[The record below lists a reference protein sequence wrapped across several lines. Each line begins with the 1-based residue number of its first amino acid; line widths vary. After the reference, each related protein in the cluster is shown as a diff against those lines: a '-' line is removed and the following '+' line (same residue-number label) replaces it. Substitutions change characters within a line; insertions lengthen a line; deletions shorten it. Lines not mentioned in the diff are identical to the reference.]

1 MEIER
6 KFLIKK
12 ADIPK
17 DIESYNP
24 RHIEQGY
31 LCTEPVVRIRQDNDS
46 YVLTYKSKGLMTRE
60 EYEMPLT
67 KESFEHLKRKV
78 DGRMIVK
85 DRYMIP
91 YNDSLVIELDVFRD
105 FHAPLVLAEV
115 EFNSEDEAKSFVP
128 PKWFSDDVTFS
139 GKYHNSYLS
148 TL

>member
-6 KFLIKK
+6 KFLVKK
-12 ADIPK
+12 TDIPN
-17 DIESYNP
+17 DIYKYSC

-31 LCTEPVVRIRQDNDS
+31 LCTEPVVRIRRDNDS
-46 YVLTYKSKGLMTRE
+46 YVLTYKSKGLMARE

-67 KESFEHLKRKV
+67 KDSFNHLKEKI
-78 DGRMIVK
+78 DGRLIVK

-91 YNDSLVIELDVFRD
+91 YNESLVIELDIFKNL
-105 FHAPLVLAEV
+105 PEQLILAEV
-115 EFNSEDEAKSFVP
+115 EFNSEDEAESFVP
-128 PKWFSDDVTFS
+128 PQWFSDDVTFS

>member
-6 KFLIKK
+6 KFLVKK
-12 ADIPK
+12 TEIPK
-17 DIESYNP
+17 DIKPYNI

-31 LCTEPVVRIRQDNDS
+31 LCLDPVIRIRRDNES
-46 YVLTYKSKGLMTRE
+46 YFLTYKSKGLMTRE
-60 EYEMPLT
+60 EHEMPLT
-67 KESFEHLKRKV
+67 KEAYSHLKHKI
-78 DGRMIVK
+78 DGRLIVK

-91 YNDSLVIELDVFRD
+91 YDESLVIELDVFKD
-105 FHAPLVLAEV
+105 FPEPLVLAEV

-128 PKWFSDDVTFS
+128 PKWFADDVTFS

>member
-6 KFLIKK
+6 KFLIS
-12 ADIPK
+12 K
-17 DIESYNP
+17 DSLPDNLRNYKC

-31 LCTEPVVRIRQDNDS
+31 LCTNPVIRIRRDNDN
-46 YVLTYKSKGLMTRE
+46 YILTYKSKGLMTRE

-67 KESFEHLKRKV
+67 KESFDHLSKKV
-78 DGRMIVK
+78 DGKIIVK

-91 YNDSLVIELDVFRD
+91 LEGSLIIELDVFKD
-105 FHAPLVLAEV
+105 FLESLILAEV
-115 EFNSEDEAKSFVP
+115 EFESEDAANSFIP
-128 PKWFSDDVTFS
+128 PEWFGEDVTFS